1 MKLTKTHTTKI
12 LAITELKYSKK
23 FLTMSEK
30 SIMIYDSKTW
40 IGILNTDLYSK
51 FELEFQ
57 NKIW

>member
-30 SIMIYDSKTW
+30 SIMIYDSK
-40 IGILNTDLYSK
+40 
-51 FELEFQ
+51 FQ
-57 NKIW
+57 QIEVKNF